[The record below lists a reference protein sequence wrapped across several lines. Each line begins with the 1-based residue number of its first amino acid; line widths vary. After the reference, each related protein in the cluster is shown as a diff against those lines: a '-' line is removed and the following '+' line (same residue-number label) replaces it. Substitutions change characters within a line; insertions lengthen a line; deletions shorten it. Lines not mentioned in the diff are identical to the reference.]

1 MKDENIK
8 LGKSMLEQVAKSNE
22 TSLSGLLK
30 EEWIS
35 PILKRVTTTMTQREL
50 DRHQAQFIS
59 IENCI
64 KLYDEKGIST
74 VIG

>member
-1 MKDENIK
+1 MYTCK
-8 LGKSMLEQVAKSNE
+8 KSITSSKASRAKNSIMNRQGF
-22 TSLSGLLK
+22 SK
-30 EEWIS
+30 C
-35 PILKRVTTTMTQREL
+35 KTTTMTQREL